1 MNHLITSLIALWFF
15 LGATEHAH
23 ALPVAGV
30 IAGLFFTAG
39 TTAFTIASVVI
50 SIALGVGLNI
60 VASLLM
66 RKSPSQDI
74 GGTTGKLQGGGVV
87 PRSFPLGKTVVTHSL
102 VYANTFGQDG
112 KTPNAYMSV
121 VYALADLPVG
131 GGNAC
136 LAEWWCNG
144 SKVTYNPAATTETE
158 GIPIPEFAKDG
169 RNHLWIRVYDGTQT
183 TADSRLV
190 ALFGSDADRPYG
202 SDRVGNGVVYVVV
215 TCRLNREVMGGVP
228 QSKFVLNG
236 IPLYDVRDDTTA
248 GGDGSQRWATQS
260 TWGASPTNPIVQ
272 AYNVI
277 RGISYDGQWF
287 YGGQTVSSA
296 QLPIAAW
303 SAAANECDSLIDKA
317 EGGTEAQFTAAGE
330 VRCDM
335 EPGDVLDMLL
345 IACNGRMGEVGGVYK
360 PHVGAASSA
369 VLSITDDDILSTAA
383 SVFNPFKGLAEQVNF
398 VTGKYIEPGEGWAAK
413 DAPELS
419 SAEYEVVDGRRNPVD
434 VTYDFVTNGRQVQRL
449 MKSALLEARRER
461 THVLPMPPD
470 AYFLEPA
477 VDTISWTSTRNGY
490 VNKLFRVDQFD
501 DEDNIGIGLAVTEV
515 DPSDYDWDADNDEQ
529 AIVISPTPLVFPPA
543 QAISDF
549 AVEPITLDAFAAVPR
564 PGIRLTWDGD
574 ELDDV
579 IGVQFEVR
587 RYETTDVV
595 FEGQSPESTVATGVF
610 DISAN
615 LAAYTSYQV
624 RARFVPGSGRTTT
637 WSNWLPVVTPRI
649 NVNWLALDEDLRR
662 RVDDVLGY
670 SESSVWTRIREVQ
683 ALLEGLG
690 EATAR
695 EASSSMTLIAGV
707 EGRSKAAII
716 QEASVRASETS
727 AQATI
732 NNGLQVSI
740 DNILL
745 DLDDPTT
752 GLSAVGTALS
762 TLSGRVDV
770 TEDDIIVQS
779 DALTVVEGRID
790 HPDTG
795 LLASATGIINLWSE
809 VGIIDGKAGDA
820 IADASAASGVAIS
833 AEAAVGTVSA
843 SGTFKMV
850 AAVSLPTGATSGV
863 KMLVKAADS
872 GNFAEAGL
880 EAYVQ
885 AGGGGS
891 PSGHVVLVGDRIYRR
906 PSSGGDPVLMVDS
919 AGRFVGDALG
929 SGIVSTYY
937 EFTRPERGSDDTMG
951 TGNTASG
958 AGNGW
963 YVDGTDLVGSI
974 TIPANPN
981 AIGAGAPNST
991 YGAVLTTVNASV
1003 RNTVFGWALGS
1014 AYPLVVAFRVRFD
1027 DNAGSVY
1034 WSEEGLIACSSGYT
1048 GSTAAYGFGGNPGT
1062 LTDIVPV
1069 PAGTYSVYLEYRWGP
1084 RTQNGITPT
1093 PSDPNGVPVRINAKI
1108 VCLLLK
1114 K

>member
-1 MNHLITSLIALWFF
+1 MKHITAAFLALGLV
-15 LGATEHAH
+15 LGATTHAN
-23 ALPVAGV
+23 ALPIGIAIAGV
-30 IAGLFFTAG
+30 IGLGGLGIG
-39 TTAFTIASVVI
+39 TTIVG
-50 SIALGVGLNI
+50 ALIMGAIGIGLQF
-60 VASLLM
+60 VAGALL
-66 RKSPSQDI
+66 RKRGSADV
-74 GGTTGKLQGGGVV
+74 GGTTGKMQTGGVV
-87 PRSFPLGKTVVTHSL
+87 PRSFPFGEKASVTHSL
-102 VYANTFGQDG
+102 VYWNSFGQDG
-112 KTPNAYMSV
+112 KTPNAYV
-121 VYALADLPVG
+121 AFVFALSDLPIG
-131 GGNAC
+131 GGRTA
-136 LAEWWCNG
+136 LSELWVNG
-144 SKVTYNPAATTETE
+144 SKVTWNPAATPGTY
-158 GIPIPEFAKDG
+158 GIAISEFNKDG
-169 RNHLWIRVYDGTQT
+169 RDHMWIEVHDGTQT
-183 TADSRLV
+183 TADAFMVSQ
-190 ALFGSDADRPYG
+190 FSGDANWPYG
-202 SDRVGNGVVYVVV
+202 STRIGTGVAYVRVI
-215 TCRLNREVMGGVP
+215 CRLNRDLFSGYP
-228 QSKFVLNG
+228 TFKFVCKG
-236 IPLYDVRDDTTA
+236 IPFYDVREDTTA
-248 GGDGSQRWATQS
+248 GGDGSHRWSTQS
-260 TWGASPTNPIVQ
+260 TWENTENPITV
-272 AYNVI
+272 AYNLI
-277 RGISYDGQWF
+277 RGVSYDGTWF
-287 YGGQTVSSA
+287 FGGQTASA
-296 QLPIAAW
+296 SQLPFAAF
-303 SAAANECDSLIDKA
+303 AAAMNECDATITNEDA
-317 EGGTEAQFTAAGE
+317 TTEKQFRCAGE
-330 VRCDM
+330 IRLDM
-335 EPGDVLDMLL
+335 EPADVIDDLL
-345 IACNGRMGEVGGVYK
+345 RACNGQIGETGGVYK
-360 PHVGAASSA
+360 PYVGATGVA
-369 VLSITDDDILSTAA
+369 VLSITDDDIRTDEDQT
-383 SVFNPFKGLAEQVNF
+383 FEPFFGLQDIVNSINA
-398 VTGKYIEPGEGWAAK
+398 KYVEPGEGWTAK
-413 DAPELS
+413 DAPALIDEDLE
-419 SAEYEVVDGRRNPVD
+419 AIDGGRRQPVD
-434 VTYDFVTNGRQVQRL
+434 LQFEYVPFARQVQRQCRA
-449 MKSALLEARRER
+449 ALTDYRRER
-461 THVLPMPPD
+461 RHALPLAPE
-470 AYFLEPA
+470 AWRLEPA
-477 VDTISWTSTRNGY
+477 IDFVSWTSERNGY
-490 VNKLFRVDQFD
+490 TSKLFSVIEVTDMD
-501 DEDNIGIGLAVTEV
+501 GYLAGVSLKEV
-515 DPSDYDWDADNDEQ
+515 DPGDYDNVSSIAPDIN
-529 AIVISPTPLVFPPA
+529 IPPLVYPPA

-549 AVEPITLDAFAAVPR
+549 AVEPITLDAFSAVPR

-574 ELDDV
+574 DLDDV

-595 FEGQSPESTVATGVF
+595 FEGQSPESTVATGTF

-649 NVNWLALDEDLRR
+649 NVNWLALDDDLRR
-662 RVDDVLGY
+662 RLDDVLGY
-670 SESSVWTRIREVQ
+670 AESTIWTRIREVQ

-707 EGRSKAAII
+707 EGRSKASII
-716 QEASVRASETS
+716 QESSVRASETS

-752 GLSAVGTALS
+752 GLSAVGTALT
-762 TLSGRVDV
+762 TLTGRVDV
-770 TEDDIIVQS
+770 AEGTVLVHTGQ
-779 DALTVVEGRID
+779 LTVIESKID

-795 LLASATGIINLWSE
+795 LVASANAIINLTSD
-809 VGIIDGKAGDA
+809 VGTALGDSS
-820 IADASAASGVAIS
+820 DALSQATAASGVAIS
-833 AEAAVGTVSA
+833 ANAAVGEVSA

-906 PSSGGDPVLMVDS
+906 PSAGGDPVLMVDS

-929 SGIVSTYY
+929 SGIVNTYY
-937 EFTRPERGSDDTMG
+937 EFTRPERAGDDTMG

-958 AGNGW
+958 TGNGW

-1003 RNTVFGWALGS
+1003 RNTVFGWTLGS

-1027 DNAGSVY
+1027 DNAGGVY

-1048 GSTAAYGFGGNPGT
+1048 GSAAAYGFGGNPGT
-1062 LTDIVPV
+1062 MQDIVPI

-1093 PSDPNGVPVRINAKI
+1093 PSDPNGVPVRISAKI